1 MRLVYYKNCSFCLKV
16 KEEADIEIKKEIQTD
31 STPLETPVTAD
42 FTDTPASSSQSKP
55 SPKPKG
61 RKENKNAIKRKEI
74 YYFFFYF
81 YSRLGLGWTTKDCE
95 QQQKI
100 KN

>member
-1 MRLVYYKNCSFCLKV
+1 MRLVYHKNCSLCLKD

-42 FTDTPASSSQSKP
+42 FTDIPTSSSQSKP

-61 RKENKNAIKRKEI
+61 RKENENAMKRKEI
-74 YYFFFYF
+74 YYSLFIFLFLQ
-81 YSRLGLGWTTKDCE
+81 SSQLGLNH
-95 QQQKI
+95 QRL
-100 KN
+100 

>member
-1 MRLVYYKNCSFCLKV
+1 MRLVYHKNCSLCLKA

-42 FTDTPASSSQSKP
+42 FTDIPASSSQSKP

-61 RKENKNAIKRKEI
+61 RKENKNVMKRKEI
-74 YYFFFYF
+74 YYSLFIFFLFLQ
-81 YSRLGLGWTTKDCE
+81 SSQLGLNH
-95 QQQKI
+95 QRL
-100 KN
+100 